1 VASEGFGRLF
11 RRSRSE
17 AETRAAPLSAD
28 LAADVDARREW
39 VWASVSADTPLDRS
53 DDRTALSVI
62 SALLAD
68 VRADE
73 TWKLQS
79 LGIVFGDV
87 LARVTGAEWVQVD
100 DERGTDAA
108 LRFGGPDDLAF
119 PLTMISRR
127 VEAGEEVD
135 VLELFRAVATT
146 IAQKQAR

>member
-1 VASEGFGRLF
+1 VASEGFERFF
-11 RRSRSE
+11 RRSRSDE
-17 AETRAAPLSAD
+17 AARPAPLSGG
-28 LAADVDARREW
+28 LAAEVDARRDW
-39 VWASVSADTPLDRS
+39 VWSSVSADTPLNRN

-62 SALLAD
+62 VALLGE

-119 PLTMISRR
+119 PMTMLSKR
-127 VEAGEEVD
+127 VEAGEEVN
-135 VLELFRAVATT
+135 VLDLFRSVATA
-146 IAQKQAR
+146 IGEAQAR

>member
-1 VASEGFGRLF
+1 MASEGFGRLF

>member
-1 VASEGFGRLF
+1 MF

-68 VRADE
+68 VRPDE

-127 VEAGEEVD
+127 VEAGDEVD
-135 VLELFRAVATT
+135 VLELFRAVATM

>member
-1 VASEGFGRLF
+1 MASEGFGRLF

-28 LAADVDARREW
+28 VAADVDARREW

-68 VRADE
+68 VRPDE

>member
-1 VASEGFGRLF
+1 MAFEGFGRLF

-28 LAADVDARREW
+28 VAADVDARREW

-68 VRADE
+68 VRPDE

-87 LARVTGAEWVQVD
+87 LARVTRAEWVQVD

>member
-28 LAADVDARREW
+28 VAADVDARREW

-68 VRADE
+68 VRPDE

>member
-1 VASEGFGRLF
+1 LF

-68 VRADE
+68 VRPDE

-87 LARVTGAEWVQVD
+87 LARVTRAEWVQVD

>member
-1 VASEGFGRLF
+1 MASEGFGRLF

-68 VRADE
+68 VRPDE

-87 LARVTGAEWVQVD
+87 LARVTRAEWVQVD